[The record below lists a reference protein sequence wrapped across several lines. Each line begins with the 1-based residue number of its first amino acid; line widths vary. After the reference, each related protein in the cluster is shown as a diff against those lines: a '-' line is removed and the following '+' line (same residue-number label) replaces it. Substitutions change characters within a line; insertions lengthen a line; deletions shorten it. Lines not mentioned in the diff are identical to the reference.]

1 MTSSD
6 ILLSQIFDP
15 LRLGLLLPLTVLVL
29 GVQVATRR
37 WPLLAA
43 GGAVVA
49 LVLPP
54 FARAEAAGYW
64 QLALIGL
71 LANAALLAL
80 VLAIRHVVL
89 RWVS

>member
-1 MTSSD
+1 
-6 ILLSQIFDP
+6 
-15 LRLGLLLPLTVLVL
+15 
-29 GVQVATRR
+29 
-37 WPLLAA
+37 
-43 GGAVVA
+43 VVA